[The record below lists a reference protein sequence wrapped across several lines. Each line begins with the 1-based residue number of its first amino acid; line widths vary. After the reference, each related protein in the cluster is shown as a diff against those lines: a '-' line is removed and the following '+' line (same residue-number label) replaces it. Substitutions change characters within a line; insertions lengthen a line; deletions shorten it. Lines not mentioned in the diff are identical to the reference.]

1 MLQDLS
7 PTRAAGPLVPALQE
21 DILMT
26 KRKTLSL
33 AFAGSLVVSV
43 TLATP
48 GLVKAQSETILP
60 APPRENS
67 AGPQTEPATGK
78 QVVSSAPLPENSPTL
93 SITPAQLDA
102 FADLVDGTTGEV
114 QLRLIREPGLAPLV
128 KAAADARMA
137 RKRLGK
143 DLTIAGVS
151 ILGAGAIAG
160 LGVVLMTGAICF
172 DAACQSN
179 VDQGTHIAEIIVLVA
194 AGIGLALAVPGIV
207 EMARHTDIETEAAE
221 RYQGPVSGLP
231 LVLPPAESPA
241 HSTGP
246 SGKSLSLPLLSF
258 TF

>member
-1 MLQDLS
+1 
-7 PTRAAGPLVPALQE
+7 
-21 DILMT
+21 MT

-48 GLVKAQSETILP
+48 GLAKAQSETILP

-67 AGPQTEPATGK
+67 PGPQTEPVTGK
-78 QVVSSAPLPENSPTL
+78 QAVQSAPLPENSLTL

-102 FADLVDGTTGEV
+102 FADLVDRTTGEV

-137 RKRLGK
+137 RKRLGN

-151 ILGAGAIAG
+151 IFGAGAIAG
-160 LGVVLMTGAICF
+160 LGVFLTTGLCF
-172 DAACQSN
+172 DAACQGD
-179 VDQGTHIAEIIVLVA
+179 VDQSNHTAEIIVLVA
-194 AGIGLALAVPGIV
+194 AGTGLALAVPGIV

-221 RYQGPVSGLP
+221 RYQGPVIGLP

-246 SGKSLSLPLLSF
+246 SGKSLSLPLLSL